1 MPSRPFV
8 RGRFED
14 LPDAP
19 RRAHAFAAMRTR
31 DLSLD
36 VPHLG
41 PCRLHLREL
50 GEADAPPLLLVHG
63 LMTTSYSFR
72 YVVAPLAERYRVL
85 VPDLPGTGRSEVPR
99 LPLSARGVAACI
111 PALLDALGLDAVDTI
126 GNSMGGYLVLRAA
139 LERPDAFGRI
149 VDVHS
154 PGIPEARLW
163 ALRSALRVPG
173 VRRLLVSLVHQSPER
188 WVHRNVH
195 YRDETLKSLEEARE
209 YGAPL
214 STDEGA
220 LAFASYL
227 GDVLDPL
234 EMRRFGAR
242 LRALGESGEPFP
254 RPVLLLY
261 STEDPM
267 VPPRVGP
274 ALEALLPGARL
285 EWLAESSHFMHV
297 DTPERFLERA
307 LAFLRHDA

>member
-14 LPDAP
+14 LPDEP
-19 RRAHAFAAMRTR
+19 HRPHAFASMRAR
-31 DLSLD
+31 ELSLD

-41 PCRLHLREL
+41 RCRLHLREL
-50 GEADAPPLLLVHG
+50 GAADAPPLLLVHG

-85 VPDLPGTGRSEVPR
+85 VPDLPGAGRSEVPR
-99 LPLSARGVAACI
+99 LPLSARGVSASL
-111 PALLDALGLDAVDTI
+111 PALLDALGLSAVDTI

-139 LERPDAFGRI
+139 LERPDAFGRV

-154 PGIPEARLW
+154 PGVPEARLW
-163 ALRSALRVPG
+163 ALRTALRVPG
-173 VRRLLVSLVHQSPER
+173 ARRLLTSLVHASPER

-195 YRDETLKSLEEARE
+195 YRDETLKSREEARE

-214 STDEGA
+214 ASAAGA

-227 GDVLDPL
+227 GEVLDPL
-234 EMRRFGAR
+234 EMKRFGDR
-242 LRALGESGEPFP
+242 LRSLTERGEPFP

-267 VPPRVGP
+267 VPPAVGP
-274 ALEALLPGARL
+274 ALAALLGGSKL
-285 EWLAESSHFMHV
+285 EWVPDTSHFMHV
-297 DTPERFLERA
+297 DTPEAFLERA
-307 LAFLRHDA
+307 LRFLEG